1 MKEFRHW
8 DKVLSAWFNQT
19 AWRLI
24 WDVFTCIFFFCISTG
39 NIHLTYWAMRE
50 SKCCWIGWERKYRVN
65 GTKLVLSS
73 WLYLVLWKYYRGW
86 IKNLLEMW
94 IVIPLTLIERKIELL
109 ENRSLSILPSCL
121 LIFSCEFNLRLQWT
135 WETGEKWMVVYIFFC
150 HRLSEITSIRI
161 TLHWK
166 QVHNPYKP
174 NPTITQL
181 IVRLRGEKIQQIQG

>member
-1 MKEFRHW
+1 MGC
-8 DKVLSAWFNQT
+8 LYMY
-19 AWRLI
+19 
-24 WDVFTCIFFFCISTG
+24 FFFLYFNRKYSS
-39 NIHLTYWAMRE
+39 HLL
-50 SKCCWIGWERKYRVN
+50 SNERKQMLLDRV
-65 GTKLVLSS
+65 GKEIQSKWHKLVLSS
-73 WLYLVLWKYYRGW
+73 WLYLVLWKYHRGW